1 MNVNTYY
8 FLVVSPNKKRAA
20 MLSKSLA
27 KYLLLEDV
35 RFRVVETGRYYI
47 IDIGGYRRTVIR
59 FVSER
64 QFYEASTGFHGWVVD
79 EQQVEEWL
87 DAAEKGEEV

>member
-1 MNVNTYY
+1 MNTYY

-27 KYLLLEDV
+27 KYLLLEDI
-35 RFRVVETGRYYI
+35 RFRLVETGRYYV
-47 IDIGGYRRTVIR
+47 IDIIGCHTIIR

-64 QFYEASTGFHGWVVD
+64 QFYEASAGFHGWVVD
-79 EQQVEEWL
+79 DSQVEEWL
-87 DAAEKGEEV
+87 DAAEKGED

>member
-1 MNVNTYY
+1 MNTYY
-8 FLVVSPNKKRAA
+8 LVVCPTKERAA
-20 MLSKSLA
+20 MLCRSLV
-27 KYLLLEDV
+27 KYLFLEDI
-35 RFRVVETGRYYI
+35 RCRM
-47 IDIGGYRRTVIR
+47 IDNGKHWIVDVMGHHTNIR

-79 EQQVEEWL
+79 EREVEEWL